1 MLLITL
7 LMIVVYI
14 SSRSLYVV
22 GENLGNNSVD
32 GKALIDMG
40 RKVEKPILSLL
51 GTVIINLEDKY
62 RTLKD
67 ENSKITDKLCRLSRC
82 NDWNEWSQCE
92 TSMYGGR
99 FGIQKR
105 NRTCGGNT
113 DTCNESSSID
123 VQFESTICEQIC
135 PNEYQVY
142 NYSYNWICLKI
153 YLNNINRSE
162 AEKTCRREGGHLV
175 NIDSEKKAKDIKK
188 ILHNHSINS
197 GGIWIDGIRSEGSHE
212 WRHNVQT
219 TNPSFTYW
227 DERQNEPNLNSG
239 ELCKVFFF
247 GTISKLWRWHDAYCD
262 FKYKFVCEII
272 RQLN

>member
-1 MLLITL
+1 MSTDHISAIKKMNRTVLLITL
-7 LMIVVYI
+7 LVIVMIVVYCVLGI
-14 SSRSLYVV
+14 VIV
-22 GENLGNNSVD
+22 NIEN
-32 GKALIDMG
+32 
-40 RKVEKPILSLL
+40 
-51 GTVIINLEDKY
+51 KY

-82 NDWNEWSQCE
+82 NDWTEWSQCE

-113 DTCNESSSID
+113 DTCYGSSSID

-135 PNEYQVY
+135 PNQYQMY
-142 NYSYNWICLKI
+142 NYTYNWICLKI
-153 YLNNINRSE
+153 YVNLMNRSD
-162 AEKTCRREGGHLV
+162 AENTCRRDGGHLV
-175 NIDSEKKAKDIKK
+175 NIDSEQKAKYIEKL
-188 ILHNHSINS
+188 LHNHSIDC

-212 WRHNVQT
+212 WRHNVQP

-239 ELCKVFFF
+239 ELCKVFYF
-247 GTISKLWRWHDAYCD
+247 GAISRLWRWHDAYCNREN
-262 FKYKFVCEII
+262 KFLCEII